1 MRKQRIIVKSKKLLK
16 LIVISLLSELIEV
29 ESPGSYIGRKFP
41 TTGRYLEIFI
51 LHIGIGVRFHVSGVM
66 LEVRSQRPNILFTLT
81 MQTLGCRANQIR
93 KINKMKIIK

>member
-1 MRKQRIIVKSKKLLK
+1 VRTKFDIYISLNVKVVWSALGGGMVTVVLK

-51 LHIGIGVRFHVSGVM
+51 LHIGIGVRFHVSGV
-66 LEVRSQRPNILFTLT
+66 L
-81 MQTLGCRANQIR
+81 
-93 KINKMKIIK
+93 